1 MIYREYGR
9 TGHKVSAIGFGGMRF
24 AKPDDFALSSQL
36 VVDAYDA
43 GINYFDTAP
52 GYGKSEDIFGVAFKS
67 MAATRSARPFYVST
81 KSFADNPSD
90 LRRDLEKS
98 LKRMGLDYVDFFHS
112 WCVMEYAEYEHRRD
126 NGVYEEMEKL
136 KAEGLI
142 RHICVSSHMD
152 GSDIA
157 KMLSDYDGF
166 EGVLL
171 GCSAMNF
178 SYREKGVDAAAKSG
192 RGVVVMNPLGGGMI
206 PQHPERFAFLKTQD
220 SESVVEAA
228 LRFLLNEERITLPL
242 VGIADGAQLKEA
254 LRAVDGFKPIPAE
267 RIERMRGE
275 LSESMNSLCTNC
287 NYCAGC
293 PADVPI
299 PKLMDAYNHYVLSG
313 NKRQALVDRLH
324 WHWSIEPEDPV
335 LDACT
340 SCFRCEELCTQKLPI
355 ADRIREIRRILRGS
369 K

>member
-192 RGVVVMNPLGGGMI
+192 RGVVVRTPRRRHDPAAPGTFRLPEDAGLRKRGRSGLAL
-206 PQHPERFAFLKTQD
+206 PPERGAYH
-220 SESVVEAA
+220 
-228 LRFLLNEERITLPL
+228 LPL

-293 PADVPI
+293 P
-299 PKLMDAYNHYVLSG
+299 
-313 NKRQALVDRLH
+313 R
-324 WHWSIEPEDPV
+324 
-335 LDACT
+335 T
-340 SCFRCEELCTQKLPI
+340 SRFR
-355 ADRIREIRRILRGS
+355 S
-369 K
+369 